1 MDCSKEDGKG
11 RWIEMAWIER
21 SASAVATLNAAWDR
35 VTTLAHARWSAQST
49 VEYAL
54 VGALVVIAAA
64 GALTILGGE
73 LNTVFT
79 RISETLRT
87 PH

>member
-1 MDCSKEDGKG
+1 MW
-11 RWIEMAWIER
+11 WIELGSSWA
-21 SASAVATLNAAWDR
+21 ALVAGPLRRGAQCLVGRDGG
-35 VTTLAHARWSAQST
+35 QST

-73 LNTVFT
+73 VTGVFT
-79 RISETLRT
+79 HITNTLRGAAT
-87 PH
+87 GH

>member
-1 MDCSKEDGKG
+1 MKEGIG
-11 RWIEMAWIER
+11 MQWIELGWLMSGR
-21 SASAVATLNAAWDR
+21 LQ
-35 VTTLAHARWSAQST
+35 ARWQRLHGRDAGQST

-73 LNTVFT
+73 LTTVFT
-79 RISETLRT
+79 QITTTLRGSAGA
-87 PH
+87 H